1 MITKLSIRMFGTRD
15 NGGKVGTGKLKKKK
29 KKELKR
35 KLARGR
41 SYSRL
46 M

>member
-29 KKELKR
+29 KELKR
-35 KLARGR
+35 KLARGQ
-41 SYSRL
+41 SYSRSI
-46 M
+46 

>member
-1 MITKLSIRMFGTRD
+1 MFGTKD

-29 KKELKR
+29 KKLKR

-41 SYSRL
+41 YSRS